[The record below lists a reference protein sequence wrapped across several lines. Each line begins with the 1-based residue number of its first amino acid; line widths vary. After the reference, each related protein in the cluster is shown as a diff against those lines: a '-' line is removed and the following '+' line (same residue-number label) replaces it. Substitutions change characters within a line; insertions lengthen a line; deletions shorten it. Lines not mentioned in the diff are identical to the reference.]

1 MLPVA
6 KEFSY
11 KQIVWCLYQKI
22 VWDLMVFVRS
32 IILFVLGACLN
43 GKHYIHGDK
52 SGISILY

>member
-22 VWDLMVFVRS
+22 VWDLMGFVRS

-43 GKHYIHGDK
+43 GKHYI
-52 SGISILY
+52 SW